1 MNPKVAE
8 FWNMALSKYHEAE
21 KHLKNYDPS
30 TIRKLLKES
39 IIATTFAINAIGKSE
54 SDVAVSDMFDFVDEK
69 VRSLLNE
76 ALSFLEATK
85 DFGGDTFAKMVD
97 CLKKSSPLKGK
108 AFYFPLRLAFTAKTE
123 GPELKELFPLLG
135 KDLCVKRLKEI
146 LQQ

>member
-54 SDVAVSDMFDFVDEK
+54 SDVAVSDMFDFVDEIK
-69 VRSLLNE
+69 NKSLYDALRITKNTLNMIR
-76 ALSFLEATK
+76 
-85 DFGGDTFAKMVD
+85 D
-97 CLKKSSPLKGK
+97 
-108 AFYFPLRLAFTAKTE
+108 LAP
-123 GPELKELFPLLG
+123 PEYNLPAP
-135 KDLCVKRLKEI
+135 
-146 LQQ
+146 